1 MATDPVLAST
11 VAFLR
16 NHPPFDQME
25 EGLLGELAADL
36 SMAYFPAGAVVL
48 SPDAGPP
55 PYLYIEQRGL
65 VQLQPAEGYH
75 VSAGSV
81 VTLAPGECFSVYALM
96 EKRAVA
102 SPYTAASDTFCYR
115 LPVASFNR
123 LLDRSPRFREFS
135 TDYLR
140 SLLRDSRRLIRMH
153 GASAAA
159 EQQAMN
165 QPLRHLAT
173 RAPVCCTGDTPLK
186 TALARMHE
194 ARVGSI
200 VVVDDARRPIGI
212 FTRHDV
218 LDRVALAGR
227 ALDGPISDVMTRAPH
242 TLEASAT
249 ANDAALLIAQRGLR
263 HVPVTES
270 GVLTGVIT
278 ERDLFAAQRVTL
290 HGVNRVIARAD
301 TAEALAQAGS
311 DVRALVAR
319 LHGQGVGAEQLTRL
333 ITTLND
339 TLTQR
344 VITVVAARHDLHGL
358 RWCWLAFGSEGREEQ
373 TFSTDQDNGLIFECD
388 GDPADAQLAAAAAA
402 RLLPFAQEANQW
414 LARCGVPLCSGNI
427 MAGNPQWC
435 LSLDAWR
442 RQFDAWVRNTSP
454 EALLNSVIFFD
465 FRALHGDAS
474 LAQALRAHLNGLV
487 PNNPRFLRQ
496 LAHYALEVKPPLGI
510 ISDFVLEQDTSDD
523 KDGKGEPFIDLKK
536 SGARLFVDAA
546 RVFALAAG
554 IDATHSAARL
564 REAAGKRH
572 LDAMEVASAVDAFHF
587 VQQLRLRAQLAGG
600 EQARASANRLNPA
613 TLSEIDRRILKESLR
628 QARRLQE
635 RLALD
640 YPP

>member
-1 MATDPVLAST
+1 MATDSVIAAA

-16 NHPPFDQME
+16 RHPPFDHMD
-25 EGLLGELAADL
+25 EGLLQALAGEL

-48 SPDAGPP
+48 APDSGPP
-55 PYLYIEQRGL
+55 QHLYIVQRGL

-75 VSAGSV
+75 VLAGGV
-81 VTLAPGECFSVYALM
+81 VTLEPGECFSVYALM

-102 SPYTAASDTFCYR
+102 SPYIAASDTFCYR
-115 LPVASFNR
+115 LPAAGFER

-165 QPLRHLAT
+165 QPLQVLIERK
-173 RAPVCCTGDTPLK
+173 PVYCTGDTPVK
-186 TALARMHE
+186 SALSRMHE

-200 VVVDDARRPIGI
+200 VVVDAERRPIGI

-218 LDRVALAGR
+218 LDRVALAER
-227 ALDGPISDVMTRAPH
+227 ALDTPIAEVMTRVPF
-242 TLEASAT
+242 TLESSAT
-249 ANDAALLIAQRGLR
+249 ANDAALLIARRGLR
-263 HVPVTES
+263 HVPVTQH
-270 GVLTGVIT
+270 GVLSGVIT
-278 ERDLFAAQRVTL
+278 ERDLFSARRVTL
-290 HGVNRVIARAD
+290 HGVHRVIASAD
-301 TAEALAQAGS
+301 GLEPLAQAGR
-311 DVRALVAR
+311 DVRALVER
-319 LHGQGVGAEQLTRL
+319 LYAQGVGAEHLTRL

-344 VITVVAARHDLHGL
+344 VITVVAARHELHGL

-373 TFSTDQDNGLIFECD
+373 TVSTDQDNGLIFEGGTGED
-388 GDPADAQLAAAAAA
+388 DSQVAA
-402 RLLPFAQEANQW
+402 RLLPFAREVNHW
-414 LARCGVPLCSGNI
+414 LSRCGFPLCSGNI

-435 LSLDAWR
+435 LSLDGWR
-442 RQFDAWVRNTSP
+442 RQFDGWVRNTSP

-474 LAQALRAHLNGLV
+474 LAQALRVHLNALTRG
-487 PNNPRFLRQ
+487 NARFLRQ
-496 LAHYALEVKPPLGI
+496 LAQYALEVKPPLGI
-510 ISDFVLEQDTSDD
+510 ISDFVLE
-523 KDGKGEPFIDLKK
+523 KDAAGEPGLDLKK
-536 SGARLFVDAA
+536 YGARVFVDAA

-554 IDATHSAARL
+554 AEATHSAARL
-564 REAAGKRH
+564 RGAADTLK

-587 VQQLRLRAQLAGG
+587 IQQLRLRAQLTDSGKDRT
-600 EQARASANRLNPA
+600 QANRVNPV

-640 YPP
+640 YSS